1 VPRYPELPPDRI
13 VAALRRLGFYERRQ
27 RGSHLVM
34 RRDEPFAQTVV
45 PQHRVVKPL
54 VLADILR
61 QAGVPLDDFLKLL

>member
-1 VPRYPELPPDRI
+1 VPRYPELPPDRT

>member
-34 RRDEPFAQTVV
+34 RRDQPFAQTVV
-45 PQHRVVKPL
+45 PRHCVVKPL

-61 QAGVPLDDFLKLL
+61 QAGISLDDSLKLL